1 MNGIATMK
9 ECSQVEESRK
19 FTIMGG
25 DGSTYGTITGGEVLK
40 WIEEGRLN
48 WNDVAKEESTVKI
61 LGASPE
67 AFEFPDLKIEGTKQA
82 SGN

>member
-1 MNGIATMK
+1 MK

-48 WNDVAKEESTVKI
+48 WNDVAKEESTLNWKKLIDFAGGVKPP
-61 LGASPE
+61 L
-67 AFEFPDLKIEGTKQA
+67 
-82 SGN
+82 